1 MPRHKATSLAIVA
14 RKLDLASH
22 VQTQSGFDVAA
33 NDNILSD
40 VVESLL
46 AAIYLDAGL
55 PAARKFVMR
64 YWPLSGSSFKV
75 TSKGPKNT
83 ASRMVLKARLGA
95 AMLPACRKVRP

>member
-1 MPRHKATSLAIVA
+1 MSLRLHAEAKATSLAIVA
-14 RKLDLASH
+14 RELDLASH

-55 PAARKFVMR
+55 PAARTFVMR
-64 YWPLSGSSFKV
+64 HWPLSGSLLRSRRRTLKHGFK
-75 TSKGPKNT
+75 N
-83 ASRMVLKARLGA
+83 GA
-95 AMLPACRKVRP
+95 